1 MNPQQTSK
9 SRRYMLIELHMAFT
23 LLLAG
28 KRACAIV
35 SASQSSFNRYT
46 APRIS
51 PRISR
56 FSEAIAALDES
67 SQNALFNGVIE
78 DLSLYID
85 GQNLAIAHVV
95 SAHT

>member
-9 SRRYMLIELHMAFT
+9 SPRYMLIELHIVFT

-28 KRACAIV
+28 KSACAIV

-51 PRISR
+51 P
-56 FSEAIAALDES
+56 FSEAIAAFDES
-67 SQNALFNGVIE
+67 NQNAFFNGVIE
-78 DLSLYID
+78 GLSPYID

>member
-1 MNPQQTSK
+1 
-9 SRRYMLIELHMAFT
+9 MLIELHIVFT

-51 PRISR
+51 R

-67 SQNALFNGVIE
+67 SQNVLFNGVIE
-78 DLSLYID
+78 GLSPYID
-85 GQNLAIAHVV
+85 GQNLAIAQVV